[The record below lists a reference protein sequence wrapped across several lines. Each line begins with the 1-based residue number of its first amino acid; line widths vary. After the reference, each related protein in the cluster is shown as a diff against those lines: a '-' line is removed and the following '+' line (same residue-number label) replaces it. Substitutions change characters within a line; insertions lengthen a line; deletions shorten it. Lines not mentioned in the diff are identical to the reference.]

1 MKTIGSDVDS
11 QHRNPM
17 ERNIHDGE
25 VLTDEMLKK
34 GGADQIEEVNVAN
47 VHLAAALGP
56 NKPATWGRGHVQLY
70 AMCALVYLCSTM
82 NGYDGSLMGSI
93 NSIPEYTH
101 YYGIAE
107 DGSASTGIIFS
118 IFQIGQM
125 VGALFIWL
133 ADWRGRRLS
142 IFIGVCG
149 VVVGTIVTS
158 TAKNIP
164 VFIGGRFLLSF
175 FSTLATTAAP
185 LYLIEIAPPLYRG
198 TVAGL
203 YNTLYYMGSILATF
217 TIYGTNLHLSGN
229 IIWRLPLWL
238 QMVCPGIVA
247 CGIWFLPESPRWLVG
262 QERIDEAKSVIVQY
276 HANGDE
282 SHPIVELELREMVDS
297 YRESGMLT
305 WKSIFDVRKLANT
318 RSRRYRLA
326 LCIAFSWFGQFS
338 GNNIASYY
346 LPLLVTNVGITNT
359 NTKLLL
365 NAIYALTG
373 WIAAASGARFHDV
386 AGRRKMLMGSTLG
399 MALSLA
405 IVAGTAAGYTHD
417 PSNKAMSSASIAFIY
432 IFGCVFA
439 FAFTSMQPIYPGEV
453 CDNVQRAKAMGVF
466 QLTGGAAGFLNT
478 FVAPI
483 ALKNIGYWFY
493 VFFVLWD
500 MFEFAVIYLWFV
512 ETKGR
517 TLEEL
522 DEVFEAKNPRK
533 ASTAKLRIRRA
544 RVFDEEGR
552 ETHVVIE

>member
-1 MKTIGSDVDS
+1 
-11 QHRNPM
+11 M
-17 ERNIHDGE
+17 ERDLKASHVEESGNGPI
-25 VLTDEMLKK
+25 VLPPQVVSDADLLKA
-34 GGADQIEEVNVAN
+34 GADRVEEDNVAN

-56 NKPATWGRGHVQLY
+56 NKPATWGPGHRKLY
-70 AMCALVYLCSTM
+70 MMCFLVYLCSTM

-93 NSIPEYTH
+93 NAIGEFQR
-101 YYGIAE
+101 YYSLSENGA
-107 DGSASTGIIFS
+107 ASTGIVFA
-118 IFQIGQM
+118 IFQVGQM

-142 IFIGVCG
+142 IFVGTFGVC
-149 VVVGTIVTS
+149 VGTIITS
-158 TAKNIP
+158 TAKDLP
-164 VFIGGRFLLSF
+164 TFIGGRFLLSF

-217 TIYGTNLHLSGN
+217 TVYGANLHLTGN

-238 QMVCPGIVA
+238 QMVCPGFVA
-247 CGIWFLPESPRWLVG
+247 LLIWFLPESPRWLIG
-262 QERIDEAKSVIVQY
+262 QERFEEARAIIVKY
-276 HANGDE
+276 HANGDDG
-282 SHPIVELELREMVDS
+282 HPIVELEMSEMS
-297 YRESGMLT
+297 ESMRDGGLTT
-305 WKSIFDVRKLANT
+305 WKSTFDIRNLFNS

-346 LPLLVTNVGITNT
+346 LPLLVENVGVTDTNT
-359 NTKLLL
+359 QLLL
-365 NAIYALTG
+365 NAIYAVAG
-373 WIAAASGARFHDV
+373 WIFAGSGARFHDTF
-386 AGRRKMLMGSTLG
+386 GRRKMLMGSAFG
-399 MALSLA
+399 MSICLA
-405 IVAGTAAGYTHD
+405 IVAGTAAGYVHD
-417 PSNKAMSSASIAFIY
+417 PSNKAMSIASITFIY

-453 CDNVQRAKAMGVF
+453 CDNIQRAKGMGVF

-493 VFFVLWD
+493 VFFVFWD
-500 MFEFAVIYLWFV
+500 LFEFAVIYFFFV

-522 DEVFEAKNPRK
+522 DEVFDAPNPRK
-533 ASTAKLRIRRA
+533 ASTAKTRIRRA
-544 RVFDEEGR
+544 RIHDEEGN
-552 ETHVVIE
+552 EKDVIVR